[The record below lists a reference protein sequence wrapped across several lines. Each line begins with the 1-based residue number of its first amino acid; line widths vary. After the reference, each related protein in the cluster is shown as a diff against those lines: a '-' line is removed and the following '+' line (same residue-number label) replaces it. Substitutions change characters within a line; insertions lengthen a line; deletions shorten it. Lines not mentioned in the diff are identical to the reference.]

1 VTPARWPSGANVSW
15 EGDDWFERQTAL
27 GSEDGTGRLGSEDG
41 TWSLGSEDETW
52 SLGSEDETWS
62 LGSED
67 GTGSL
72 GGEDGTVSLASR
84 GAATRRPRG
93 HAVVVLG
100 GAAAVALAL
109 TLGLAGLAGTIG
121 GAGDVTVGGAEET
134 ASYDVSAR
142 ARAEIPP
149 EYLRLYLQAANRYG
163 LDWAILAGIGKVEC
177 DHGRDPDPSCTH
189 EGAVNAAGAGGP
201 AQFLAATWREYGVN
215 AEGEGPPDRWNPAD
229 AIFGMANY
237 LRARGAP
244 EHYRVAIYA
253 YNHAWWYVAEVE
265 RWAAIYRGAA
275 VAQIPTLAEGARGTQ
290 QGAPASGAEGTILP
304 GMVGR
309 STAPVELVPGSR
321 AVLDPGDGHV
331 ALVPEAA
338 PPVVQAMV
346 MAGNEL
352 QDLPYGPAGH
362 PDPLGALSEDCS
374 STVNY
379 VLYRAAVRSLAEIV
393 RENPL
398 AQDYV
403 NWGLPGP
410 GRWVT
415 IYATTEPTDHVFIV
429 IAGLRLDTSHNGT
442 DVGPNR
448 EQDGPRWRILDH
460 IPTWAHW
467 SVRHP
472 PGL

>member
-1 VTPARWPSGANVSW
+1 MPARWLCVANASW
-15 EGDDWFERQTAL
+15 EGDDRVAGQAAPRRV
-27 GSEDGTGRLGSEDG
+27 DGP
-41 TWSLGSEDETW
+41 
-52 SLGSEDETWS
+52 
-62 LGSED
+62 
-67 GTGSL
+67 
-72 GGEDGTVSLASR
+72 VSHPSPGVASR
-84 GAATRRPRG
+84 RSLSP
-93 HAVVVLG
+93 
-100 GAAAVALAL
+100 AAVAFGGVAAL
-109 TLGLAGLAGTIG
+109 GVMLMLGLAGIAATIG
-121 GAGDVTVGGAEET
+121 GTGAATVYGAGET
-134 ASYDVSAR
+134 SGYGVSAR
-142 ARAEIPP
+142 ARAEIPS
-149 EYLRLYLQAANRYG
+149 EYLHLYMQAAIRYG

-177 DHGRDPDPSCTH
+177 DQGRDPDPSCTH
-189 EGAVNAAGAGGP
+189 EGVVNSAGAGGP
-201 AQFLAATWREYGVN
+201 AQFLAATWRQYGVS
-215 AEGEGPPDRWNPAD
+215 ADGEGTPDRWNPAD

-237 LRARGAP
+237 LRACGAP
-244 EHYRVAIYA
+244 EHYRAAIYA

-265 RWAAIYRGAA
+265 HWAAIYRGAPLT
-275 VAQIPTLAEGARGTQ
+275 QPSGLAEGEWDVQTGTP
-290 QGAPASGAEGTILP
+290 GSDAEVTTLP

-321 AVLDPGDGHV
+321 AMLAPGDGHL
-331 ALVPEAA
+331 ALIPESV

-352 QDLPYGPAGH
+352 QELPYGPAGH
-362 PDPLGALSEDCS
+362 PNPLGALSEDCS

-379 VLYRAAVRSLAEIV
+379 VLYRAGVRSLAEIV

-403 NWGLPGP
+403 DWGLPGP

-415 IYATTEPTDHVFIV
+415 IYAATEPTDHVFIV
-429 IAGLRLDTSHNGT
+429 IAGLRLDTSHDGT

-448 EQDGPRWRILDH
+448 DQDGPRWRILDH